1 MSKSDR
7 DQRGRPHSG
16 KHCPE
21 AQSGGCIYC
30 VTGEYKEPARRSA
43 RQRQASFIAEGL
55 GDESQD
61 PYEPVELF
69 EAHVYVTN
77 RCVRCN
83 VDYLDYL
90 DASLPGLESCPG
102 KQDDESIFYSTAT
115 GENPVASHAIIER
128 PIALT
133 ALNDANRPTWW
144 EQLAE
149 PHNSALGAIS

>member
-30 VTGEYKEPARRSA
+30 VTGEYKEPARRAA
-43 RQRQASFIAEGL
+43 RQRQTSVIAEGRREEEP
-55 GDESQD
+55 GE
-61 PYEPVELF
+61 YEPVELF

-83 VDYLDYL
+83 VDYLD
-90 DASLPGLESCPG
+90 ASLPGLESCPG
-102 KQDDESIFYSTAT
+102 KQDDEPIFYSTTT
-115 GENPVASHAIIER
+115 GENPVASHAIIVR